1 MVKLAS
7 VFFMLAL
14 MLLPIAQPI
23 SLSEGSE
30 EDRVFSIVQRMES
43 AFKTVEDY
51 TCEVDQIFYQDGV
64 ADQRYRF
71 KFYFKRDKKIRVDFS
86 SPYRGLSIFYSEGD
100 KEATVIPFRFVP
112 TLKFRFSIG
121 NPMVKTLTGQ
131 RIDQTDMGY
140 FIEFI
145 SKNLKGVKQREDEFY
160 ENVEQITFLLSAMD
174 YIEEQYPE
182 KYRITISKKNW
193 LPTHIERYNLEG
205 KPLEATDI
213 KKYTVNTHLEDKL
226 FHP

>member
-7 VFFMLAL
+7 VFFMLATL
-14 MLLPIAQPI
+14 LLPIAQPI

-30 EDRVFSIVQRMES
+30 EDRIFSIVQKMES
-43 AFKTVEDY
+43 AFKAVEDY
-51 TCEVDQIFYQDGV
+51 TCEVDQIFYRDGV
-64 ADQRYRF
+64 TDQHYRF
-71 KFYFKRDKKIRVDFS
+71 KFYFKRDKKVRVDFS

-100 KEATVIPFRFVP
+100 KDATVAPFRFVP
-112 TLKFRFSIG
+112 TLRFRFSID
-121 NPMVKTLTGQ
+121 NPMIKTLAGQ

-140 FIEFI
+140 FIQFI

-160 ENVEQITFLLSAMD
+160 ESGDQVTFLLWAMD
-174 YIEEQYPE
+174 YIEERYLE

-205 KPLEATDI
+205 KPIESTDI